1 MAFDWKDILEMARCG
16 AFALI
21 GSVARTLADNLGKDK
36 TKTAL
41 VALMVANGAVSGFCG
56 MMVFPLSKIMHLD
69 PYWTMFISGMAGWMG
84 GNFLTILEQRVVS
97 KLGGKADVSPDNP
110 S

>member
-1 MAFDWKDILEMARCG
+1 MAFDWRDMTDMARCG

-36 TKTAL
+36 KGAAMLAL
-41 VALMVANGAVSGFCG
+41 LAANGAVSGFCG

-69 PYWTMFISGMAGWMG
+69 PYWTMFLSGMAGWMG
-84 GNFLTILEQRVVS
+84 GNFLTILEDIAVK
-97 KLGGKADVSPDNP
+97 KLGGKKDATDNP
-110 S
+110 PA